1 MRLPIPSF
9 KVLLYGPSLPSGGI
23 KARAHFEDEVLV
35 VQAKGHWFTI
45 QGNRLDLGKGGFDG
59 NQWLLTW
66 KTPGGQVSAYLQG
79 VDAVEAFIKLA
90 PTMIAHDLRH
100 KYRELGGK
108 GRSLASDPKI
118 WVVFIALLLTLLVLF
133 WLILV
138 E

>member
-23 KARAHFEDEVLV
+23 KAHAHFEDEVLV

-45 QGNRLDLGKGGFDG
+45 QGNRLELGKGGFDG
-59 NQWLLTW
+59 NQWLLAW
-66 KTPGGQVSAYLQG
+66 KTHDGQVSALLQG

-90 PTMIAHDLRH
+90 PPLIAQDLRQ

-108 GRSLASDPKI
+108 RRSLVRDPKI
-118 WVVFIALLLTLLVLF
+118 MVVSVLLLLTLLVLLWQMF
-133 WLILV
+133 AQ
-138 E
+138 